1 MNKKIGFR
9 WVKWL
14 ILLIL
19 PLNPLKIHAQESEIE
34 EIPVNV
40 RIARLGG
47 VTLNPLY
54 EYESGR
60 LLLPVTDF
68 FRFLL
73 IKAAPSASLDSISGF
88 IAKEE
93 NLYLVVNRNK

>member
-1 MNKKIGFR
+1 MNQS
-9 WVKWL
+9 
-14 ILLIL
+14 
-19 PLNPLKIHAQESEIE
+19 PLNSFPLRLSRFLLFTLFISNLLEIHAQESERE

-40 RIARLGG
+40 RVERLGG

-60 LLLPVTDF
+60 LLLPVTEF
-68 FRFLL
+68 FRFLQ
-73 IKAAPSASLDSISGF
+73 IKAEPTALLDSISGF

-93 NLYLVVNRNK
+93 NRWSY